1 MRLSSSLFLIPILS
15 AFSMDVKAQNDSSVS
30 TITLFET
37 SGQVHIQCIINT
49 GNTCNGIRFQRS
61 YDSLGFVE
69 IGDIPG
75 ICGSISEPLVYKFI
89 DERPIKNK
97 RIFYRAELG
106 GSGYTEIK
114 SIEIIDTKDKGYQ
127 VRPNPATSTA
137 TIYFDNQYNLD
148 GELTLFSYSG
158 NVILAER
165 TRENYFLIDMTSIP
179 SGLYG
184 FIIKHVNG
192 SILVANGR
200 LIVKH

>member
-1 MRLSSSLFLIPILS
+1 MRLSGLLFLILVLS
-15 AFSMDVKAQNDSSVS
+15 AFSKDVKAQNDSSAS
-30 TITLFET
+30 AITLFET
-37 SGQVHIQCIINT
+37 RGQVHIQCIINT
-49 GNTCNGIRFQRS
+49 GNTCNGIKFQRS

-75 ICGSISEPLVYKFI
+75 ICGSISEPLIYKFI

-97 RIFYRAELG
+97 RIYYRAELG

-114 SIEIIDTKDKGYQ
+114 SIEIIETKNKGYQ
-127 VRPNPATSTA
+127 VRPNPASSTA
-137 TIYFDNQYNLD
+137 TIYFDNQYNSE

-158 NVILAER
+158 NVILTER
-165 TRENYFLIDMTSIP
+165 TRTNYFLIDLNSIP
-179 SGLYG
+179 SGLYC
-184 FIIKHVNG
+184 FNIKHADG